1 MMIHNGPYTRPNGSV
16 PHRRLEKHGPST
28 NAKPRSPWA
37 FLAMASDDSYDCHG
51 EICASK
57 VLVIGLWLGNL
68 LLRNALDKFEVCYP
82 LLFLPLTMK
91 LHDTCGLPAKKTSA
105 IDQIKRYNI
114 YIYNIYI
121 HACSFRILQASLVS
135 MLRDLFL
142 CYCNLMAARAL
153 NLNARRAKLRA
164 TQAHMM
170 LVQML
175 SSTILKPPAKFL
187 KFWPPNFGAVS
198 DF

>member
-1 MMIHNGPYTRPNGSV
+1 
-16 PHRRLEKHGPST
+16 
-28 NAKPRSPWA
+28 
-37 FLAMASDDSYDCHG
+37 
-51 EICASK
+51 
-57 VLVIGLWLGNL
+57 
-68 LLRNALDKFEVCYP
+68 
-82 LLFLPLTMK
+82 MK

-105 IDQIKRYNI
+105 TDQIKRYNI
-114 YIYNIYI
+114 YIYTY
-121 HACSFRILQASLVS
+121 ACSFRILQASLVS

-175 SSTILKPPAKFL
+175 SSTILKHPETTYKVSEILAAE
-187 KFWPPNFGAVS
+187 FWCS
-198 DF
+198 L

>member
-1 MMIHNGPYTRPNGSV
+1 M
-16 PHRRLEKHGPST
+16 
-28 NAKPRSPWA
+28 
-37 FLAMASDDSYDCHG
+37 
-51 EICASK
+51 
-57 VLVIGLWLGNL
+57 
-68 LLRNALDKFEVCYP
+68 
-82 LLFLPLTMK
+82 
-91 LHDTCGLPAKKTSA
+91 
-105 IDQIKRYNI
+105 
-114 YIYNIYI
+114 
-121 HACSFRILQASLVS
+121 S

-153 NLNARRAKLRA
+153 NLNARHAKLRA